1 MNLKKFT
8 VILMA
13 GSLFLMTGCSLNNVN
28 NETLK
33 EENIAIEEEK
43 IDPIK
48 EKIQSMD
55 LDEKIGQLIMCGIE
69 GTSLNENDKSLIRDY
84 HIGGVIL
91 FGHNIQSFDQ
101 AVNFT
106 NAIKDENSNNKIPLF
121 ISVDEEGGTV
131 SRMPSQFKKVPSA
144 KILAARNDEKFIY
157 DVFSIIGEEVS
168 SIGINMDYAPVLD
181 INSNPNNTVIGSRA
195 FGKDADVVSKMGI
208 SAMNGLKKSNV
219 IPVVKHFPGH
229 GDTSMDSHINLPIV
243 YKTKEELE
251 NFEFIPFKKTIENGC
266 DAVMVSHILLN
277 KIDADNPA
285 SFSKVIIN
293 DILRKDMN
301 FNGVI
306 ITDDMTMGAIIENYS
321 LVDACVNSI
330 KAGSDI
336 VMICCGYENI
346 KQVFDS
352 LKKSVEDNIISMDRI
367 DESVY
372 RILTLKE
379 KYKLKDTHANMVDIN
394 GINNKLTQLLNN

>member
-28 NETLK
+28 NETPK

-157 DVFSIIGEEVS
+157 DVFSVIGEEVS

-195 FGKDADVVSKMGI
+195 FGKDADIVSKMGI